1 MRTLL
6 IRAEDKNRWERR
18 TALVPADLKKIRE
31 KTDARA
37 YVQVSDKRCFN
48 PQAYM
53 EAGAQICHN
62 EGSGDVIFGVK
73 EIPVEKIQA
82 GKVYLFFSHTIK
94 GQKHNMPLLQKII
107 ASGST
112 LIDYERVTDREG
124 RRILYFGRYAGDAGA
139 IDILSLMG
147 EYWEAR
153 GLKTPLKAVRRA
165 HQYTSVADAQR
176 HLKTVGKTIA
186 EQGFPAELTPFTVGI
201 LGYGNVSQGA
211 QQILDCLPTERVATG
226 EIEAVRGGEADS
238 KRLYL
243 TVFKEADL
251 VEREDGNPFDLQE
264 YYSQPELYQSRFEP
278 YLAHYRIL
286 INAVYWES
294 RYPRFITWDGLR
306 RLFEKEREPLLAGI
320 ADITCD
326 THGSVECN
334 VHTTDSD
341 RPAYRVNPLTREVS
355 DVHIG
360 DGIVVL
366 AVDNLPCELPRD
378 SSTFF
383 SHQLAPLVA
392 GILAAKYDRPLEKS
406 GLSPEVRKAVIVY
419 RGKLTP
425 DYAYLQEHLDAH
437 GIAADSARGADRL
450 IDSGTHMR

>member
-1 MRTLL
+1 MKTLL

-31 KTDARA
+31 KTNARA
-37 YVQVSDKRCFN
+37 YVQVSDKRCFE

-62 EGSGDVIFGVK
+62 EASGEVIFGVK
-73 EIPVEKIQA
+73 EVPEEKIQA

-94 GQKHNMPLLQKII
+94 GQKHGMPLLQKII

-112 LIDYERVTDREG
+112 LIDYERITDSEG
-124 RRILYFGRYAGDAGA
+124 RRIVYFGRYAGDAGA

-147 EYWEAR
+147 EYWDAK
-153 GLKTPLKAVRRA
+153 GISTPLKAIRRA
-165 HQYTSVADAQR
+165 HKYTSVADAQN
-176 HLKTVGKTIA
+176 HLKNVGKTIA
-186 EQGFPAELTPFTVGI
+186 EQGFPSELTPFTIGI

-211 QQILDCLPTERVATG
+211 QQILDCLPTERVATN
-226 EIEAVRGGEADS
+226 EIEALVHGGKADA

-243 TVFKEADL
+243 SVFKEEDL
-251 VEREDGNPFDLQE
+251 VERADGDPFDLQE
-264 YYSQPELYQSRFEP
+264 YFKQPEQYQSRFEP
-278 YLAHYRIL
+278 HLAHYRIL

-294 RYPRFITWDGLR
+294 RYPRFITWDGLG
-306 RLFEKEREPLLAGI
+306 RLFQKEKNPMLGGI
-320 ADITCD
+320 ADISCD
-326 THGSVECN
+326 PQGSVECN
-334 VHTTDSD
+334 VRATDSD
-341 RPAYRVNPLTREVS
+341 MPAYRVNPITREVS
-355 DVHIG
+355 DGHTG

-366 AVDNLPCELPRD
+366 AVDNLPCELPND

-383 SHQLAPLVA
+383 SRQLAPLVP

-419 RGKLTP
+419 RGKLSP
-425 DYAYLQEHLDAH
+425 NYAYLQEHLDAD
-437 GIAADSARGADRL
+437 GAAAVSDRYY
-450 IDSGTHMR
+450 

>member
-1 MRTLL
+1 MKTLL

-31 KTDARA
+31 KTNARA

-48 PQAYM
+48 PQVYM

-62 EGSGDVIFGVK
+62 EGPGDVVFGVK
-73 EIPVEKIQA
+73 EIPEEKIQA

-94 GQKHNMPLLQKII
+94 GQKHGMPLLQKII

-112 LIDYERVTDREG
+112 LIDYERITDSQG
-124 RRILYFGRYAGDAGA
+124 RRIVYFGRYAGDAGA

-147 EYWEAR
+147 EYWEAK
-153 GLKTPLKAVRRA
+153 GIPTPLKAIRRA
-165 HQYTSVADAQR
+165 HQYTSVADAQN
-176 HLKTVGKTIA
+176 HLKTVGQTVA
-186 EQGFPAELTPFTVGI
+186 DQGFPAELTPFTIGI

-211 QQILDCLPTERVATG
+211 QQILDCLPTERVAADG
-226 EIEAVRGGEADS
+226 IEALVRGGGADS
-238 KRLYL
+238 RRLYL
-243 TVFKEADL
+243 TIFKEEDL
-251 VEREDGNPFDLQE
+251 VAHADGDPFDLQE
-264 YYSQPELYQSRFEP
+264 YFSRPERYQSRFEP
-278 YLAHYRIL
+278 YLAHCRLL

-306 RLFEKEREPLLAGI
+306 RLFEMEQNPLLTGI
-320 ADITCD
+320 ADISCD

-334 VHTTDSD
+334 VRATDSD
-341 RPAYRVNPLTREVS
+341 MPAYRVNPLTREVS
-355 DVHIG
+355 DGHIG

-366 AVDNLPCELPRD
+366 AVDNLPCELPLD

-383 SHQLAPLVA
+383 SHQLAPLVP
-392 GILAAKYDRPLEKS
+392 GILAANYDRPLEKS

-419 RGKLTP
+419 RGRLNP
-425 DYAYLQEHLDAH
+425 EYAYLQEHLDAL
-437 GIAADSARGADRL
+437 AATADPD
-450 IDSGTHMR
+450 IGEKA